1 EENITVVLITHHMNE
16 AENADRVIVMNDG
29 HVAMDGTPKEVF
41 SRVEELR
48 AIGLAAPDT
57 VELLHALRADGWDVS
72 PDALSAEDCAEAIA
86 AEFK

>member
-1 EENITVVLITHHMNE
+1 MLITHHMDE
-16 AENADRVIVMNDG
+16 AAMADRLIVMDG
-29 HVAMDGTPKEVF
+29 GEMVMDGVPGEILT
-41 SRVEELR
+41 RRDELR